1 MLTIKRFGVG
11 FAAVA
16 LAGVVS
22 LVGASSAVAGEK
34 THAVIGQAAPD
45 FTLVDLNG
53 DSHTLSEYTQEGKI
67 VVLEWF
73 NPDCPF
79 VKKHHKFN
87 KTMDTLAK
95 EFADDGVVWLAI
107 NSGAPGKQGAG
118 VERNLSAVEE
128 FGIEYPMLMDD
139 SGEVGKAYGAKVTPH
154 MYIINTDGVL
164 VYAGAIDNDS
174 SARKLGDVNYVKQAL
189 TEVLA
194 GEPVSVPESRA
205 YGCSV
210 KYN

>member
-1 MLTIKRFGVG
+1 MITMKRFGVG
-11 FAAVA
+11 VAAVA

-22 LVGASSAVAGEK
+22 LMSASTATAGEK
-34 THAVIGQAAPD
+34 GHAAIGKAAPD

-53 DSHTLSEYTQEGKI
+53 DSHTLSEYTQQGKI

-95 EFADDGVVWLAI
+95 EFADDNVVWLAI
-107 NSGAPGKQGAG
+107 NSGAPGKQGHG
-118 VERNLSAVEE
+118 VERNLSAVD
-128 FGIEYPMLMDD
+128 EYEIAYPILVDE
-139 SGEVGKAYGAKVTPH
+139 SGEIGKAYDAKTTPH

-194 GEPVSVPESRA
+194 GEPVSVTESRA

-210 KYN
+210 KY